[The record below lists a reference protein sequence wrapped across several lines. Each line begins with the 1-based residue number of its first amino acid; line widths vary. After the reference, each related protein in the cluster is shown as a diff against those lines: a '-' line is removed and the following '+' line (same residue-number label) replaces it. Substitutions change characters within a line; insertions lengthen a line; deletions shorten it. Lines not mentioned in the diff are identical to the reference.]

1 MHLGI
6 ETFHGSLVSCVNSS
20 ESYFTTPMAGSR
32 SDFVLDDDLDEDEEI
47 LQIHSE
53 QLPRSVAEQTS
64 LDKNVLIPD
73 SLREGN
79 QASTENAS
87 GLESD
92 KSPGTEPNQ
101 ALFSPSTAPTSGPEP
116 GSTSERVRTNARR
129 NKTAQPTA
137 VIIDGL
143 PISTTRADLDALLGA
158 SASSITNVRLRRLE
172 QHGLLRVRVQFD
184 SENVVDATLEKDG
197 TKFKEDY
204 VSIKPASYERW
215 DAAAATS
222 DAPRMRPRM
231 QKDNGSRAHNSNLVN
246 LPEHNAAVGMPDLNS
261 VTKTFWSAFGAARQT
276 AEKLEKRA
284 RELGQKL
291 EDQLHVSEKVEAGKV
306 RMHEI
311 DRDLNVSRKV
321 SDFAQASRE
330 TALAVDGKLHITE
343 GVNHV
348 VGNVSEAARIVAREV
363 DENLRLSDKAR
374 EATNAALS
382 SPTVGGVAR
391 KVVSRAD
398 GSTPTSKKKY
408 HPRRLDLDD
417 VGSAMNASG
426 GTADGV
432 MVTSEERF
440 VEGEASEN
448 NHDADGASEM
458 DQNTSK

>member
-1 MHLGI
+1 
-6 ETFHGSLVSCVNSS
+6 
-20 ESYFTTPMAGSR
+20 MAGSR

-53 QLPRSVAEQTS
+53 QLPGPLVETTN
-64 LDKNVLIPD
+64 LDKDVLIPD
-73 SLREGN
+73 SLRDNN
-79 QASTENAS
+79 QASAGNAS
-87 GLESD
+87 VLESGT
-92 KSPGTEPNQ
+92 SPETEPTPALCSQGTE
-101 ALFSPSTAPTSGPEP
+101 PTSGPEP

-143 PISTTRADLDALLGA
+143 PISATRADLDALLGT

-184 SENVVDATLEKDG
+184 SENVVAATLEKDG

-215 DAAAATS
+215 DAAATTT
-222 DAPRMRPRM
+222 DVPRVRPRV
-231 QKDNGSRAHNSNLVN
+231 QKDNGSRTHNSNLVN
-246 LPEHNAAVGMPDLNS
+246 SPEHNAEGGMPDLNS
-261 VTKTFWSAFGAARQT
+261 VTKSFWSAFGAARQT

-311 DRDLNVSRKV
+311 DRDLNVSGKV

-391 KVVSRAD
+391 KVVSRVD

-408 HPRRLDLDD
+408 QPQRLDLDD
-417 VGSAMNASG
+417 VGGAMNASG
-426 GTADGV
+426 GTTDGV
-432 MVTSEERF
+432 MVATEEHS
-440 VEGEASEN
+440 VEGVASED
-448 NHDADGASEM
+448 NHDAGSASEI
-458 DQNTSK
+458 DPNTLK